1 MLGGITKKRRRL
13 HRFGIAAALTFV
25 LATDGR
31 AEAPLRGDDGIHL
44 GVASCAGNNCH
55 GATERSE
62 GSSVA
67 QNEYLIW
74 SKRDKHH
81 RAYAVL
87 LEERGMRIARN
98 LGLANAATADM
109 CLGCH

>member
-1 MLGGITKKRRRL
+1 MLGGITKRRTL
-13 HRFGIAAALTFV
+13 HRLGATAALTFIM
-25 LATDGR
+25 ASGGE
-31 AEAPLRGDDGIHL
+31 AEVQSRGADGIHL

-74 SKRDKHH
+74 SF
-81 RAYAVL
+81 
-87 LEERGMRIARN
+87 
-98 LGLANAATADM
+98 GLRHSSFSHYTGTYEAPSFH
-109 CLGCH
+109 CPSSC